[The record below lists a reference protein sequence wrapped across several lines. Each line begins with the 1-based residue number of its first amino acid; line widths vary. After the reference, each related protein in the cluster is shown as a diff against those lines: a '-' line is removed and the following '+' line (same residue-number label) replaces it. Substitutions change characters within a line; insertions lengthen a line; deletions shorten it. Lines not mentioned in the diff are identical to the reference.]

1 MDRIAATAR
10 VSKRTVYNHFA
21 SKEKLFQAI
30 TQELC
35 DRVMLVSEHTYDPA
49 IPIKTQLHAIAEQE
63 IALLSR

>member
-1 MDRIAATAR
+1 
-10 VSKRTVYNHFA
+10 VYNHFA